1 MAKSL
6 LLEVEAQKL
15 SRQARGLRLAQSEA
29 QFGQCCEIRCH
40 LKVNRLSVLGERQ
53 INAPQAGRLNS
64 SQLSSQELT
73 VRPRCI
79 FKGMT

>member
-40 LKVNRLSVLGERQ
+40 LKVNRFIG
-53 INAPQAGRLNS
+53 A
-64 SQLSSQELT
+64 T
-73 VRPRCI
+73 
-79 FKGMT
+79 